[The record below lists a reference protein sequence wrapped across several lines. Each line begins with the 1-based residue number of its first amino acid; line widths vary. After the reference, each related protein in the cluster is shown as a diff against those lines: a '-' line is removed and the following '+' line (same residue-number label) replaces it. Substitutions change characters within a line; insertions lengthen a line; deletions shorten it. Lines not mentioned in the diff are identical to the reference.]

1 MQVLDIGVFAHNEGK
16 RIGPFLESLSRQSIF
31 RQDVDVRLH
40 ILANGCTDDTVAVVT
55 RLVAQ
60 YDLGRV
66 THVHDLPESGK
77 SRTWNRFTH
86 ELARSESEM
95 LVYCDADIAF
105 LADDTIERLC
115 GFLDAH
121 PELDASSSYPVKD
134 LALGDQPLTLVQ
146 KLIVSGASSP
156 EEART
161 AICGQL
167 YVTRS
172 SKVRRIWMP
181 VGLPVEDGYL
191 RAMLLTRNFTE
202 DENTALISADPDIAH
217 VYESERDLRGL
228 LRHQIRI
235 VIGGAI
241 NLVLFDYLRSVPLER
256 RATAVAEIAEQQTW
270 LDALLSDSLPRR
282 YGWVP
287 VHFLIKRTQSAIS
300 QGGWYKP
307 GRLAKLLLG
316 QAFDLIV
323 WIAAQWK
330 MARGSGAGFW

>member
-1 MQVLDIGVFAHNEGK
+1 MQVLDIGFFAHNEAK

-31 RQDVDVRLH
+31 RQGVDVRLH
-40 ILANGCTDDTVAVVT
+40 ILANGCTDDTVAVAT
-55 RLVAQ
+55 RLVAKF
-60 YDLGRV
+60 DWGSV
-66 THVHDLPESGK
+66 TRVHDLPEGGK

-86 ELARSESEM
+86 ELARPDAEM

-105 LADDTIERLC
+105 LADDTIEKLC
-115 GFLDAH
+115 AFLTAH
-121 PELDASSSYPVKD
+121 PTLSASSSYPVKD

-146 KLIVSGASSP
+146 KLIVSGASSR

-167 YVTRS
+167 YVARS
-172 SKVRRIWMP
+172 ADVRRIWMP

-202 DENTALISADPDIAH
+202 DENTALISADPEIAH
-217 VYESERDLRGL
+217 VYESERDLSGL

-241 NLVLFDYLRSVPLER
+241 NLVLFDYLRSVPLESR
-256 RATAVAEIAEQQTW
+256 TTAVAEIADNERW
-270 LDALLSDSLPRR
+270 LGDLLAKSLPRS

-287 VHFLIKRTQSAIS
+287 VHFLIKRTQSAIL

-307 GRLAKLLLG
+307 GRFAKLLLG